1 MTRET
6 KIGLLVGL
14 AFVIVIG
21 ILISDHLSSTNEP
34 MGAPLRAAADNVR
47 SSLGQ
52 QGSDDVAPPLRVPTA
67 ITPQQQVVTAEE
79 LNHRSSPPIH
89 FVDPP
94 ANSPQPQSQMQVGQ
108 VGNPTDRLRQIA
120 RQNGED
126 LVDPNNP
133 GNVAQPNNQ
142 HQQQSSVT
150 NTVARTYQAQR
161 GDSLGAIAV
170 KAYGSGC
177 KANRDAIVAANPAL
191 AANRDL
197 IVAGRT
203 YVIPALNGTSS
214 TPAAP
219 TPTREPTNPAET
231 TVTYIVKPQDTLW
244 SIANSQLGSPTAVA
258 AIEELNKEV
267 LNGSDRL
274 RPNMKLKLPARTA
287 VTRNDE

>member
-1 MTRET
+1 M
-6 KIGLLVGL
+6 
-14 AFVIVIG
+14 
-21 ILISDHLSSTNEP
+21 
-34 MGAPLRAAADNVR
+34 
-47 SSLGQ
+47 
-52 QGSDDVAPPLRVPTA
+52 
-67 ITPQQQVVTAEE
+67 
-79 LNHRSSPPIH
+79 
-89 FVDPP
+89 
-94 ANSPQPQSQMQVGQ
+94 
-108 VGNPTDRLRQIA
+108 
-120 RQNGED
+120 
-126 LVDPNNP
+126 
-133 GNVAQPNNQ
+133 
-142 HQQQSSVT
+142 T

-274 RPNMKLKLPARTA
+274 RPNMKQKLPARTA